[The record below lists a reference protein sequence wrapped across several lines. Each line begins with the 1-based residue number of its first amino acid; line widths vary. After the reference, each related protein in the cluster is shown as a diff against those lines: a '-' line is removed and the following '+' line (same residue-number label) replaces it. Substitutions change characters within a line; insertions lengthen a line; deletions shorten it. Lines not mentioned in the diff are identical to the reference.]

1 MLPSMKLPEKKQSK
15 FTTRTFGRCR
25 ESGWSDKGKWG
36 GNCQSLPEQ
45 SCTSFSLV
53 YCYILFWLTNFR
65 LIFENEVL
73 LMRIYQKKEK
83 YYSQERE
90 SNHIN
95 SFLPI
100 KQLNT
105 FFLFLNINITKY
117 RKYNK
122 ILIYK
127 KVYSTCI

>member
-1 MLPSMKLPEKKQSK
+1 MGIYHTKK
-15 FTTRTFGRCR
+15 
-25 ESGWSDKGKWG
+25 
-36 GNCQSLPEQ
+36 
-45 SCTSFSLV
+45 
-53 YCYILFWLTNFR
+53 
-65 LIFENEVL
+65 
-73 LMRIYQKKEK
+73 K

-105 FFLFLNINITKY
+105 FFQFLNINITKY

-127 KVYSTCI
+127 KVYSTRT